1 MDRGLA
7 ALPVSGN
14 TRTSFR
20 PAGDYGEGMKRTL
33 AAVMVLLALGAAFL
47 GYIGYFGGPVF
58 ITVAAQRAPPPARSD
73 LVAVLLSG
81 DMGFRIGMG
90 PKIADRL
97 ARDGMPVLGVSSLS
111 YFRTRRTPAEAE
123 ALIAEAV
130 KRALAMPGARR
141 VVLIG
146 QSFGADMLQVGL
158 PKLPQALR
166 AKVPLVALVVPG
178 DTISFRASPE
188 ELFNLEPADGP
199 ALPTARQLDWVPVV
213 CVYGVEEV
221 DSLCP
226 LLHLPNVRSV
236 PLPGGHP
243 LRRDVDRLY
252 AVLADAIGEAA
263 KP

>member
-1 MDRGLA
+1 
-7 ALPVSGN
+7 
-14 TRTSFR
+14 
-20 PAGDYGEGMKRTL
+20 MKRVL
-33 AAVMVLLALGAAFL
+33 AAVTVLLALGAAFL

-58 ITVAAQRAPPPARSD
+58 VPVRAQGPSARPGV
-73 LVAVLLSG
+73 VAVLLSG

-97 ARDGMPVLGVSSLS
+97 ARDGMPVLGVSSLA

-123 ALIAEAV
+123 ALIAEAAQ
-130 KRALAMPGARR
+130 RALALPGARR

-166 AKVPLVALVVPG
+166 DKVAMVVLVVPG
-178 DTISFRASPE
+178 DTVSFRASPE
-188 ELFNLEPADGP
+188 ELFNLDPADGP
-199 ALPTARQLDWVPVV
+199 ALPTAHQLDWVPVL
-213 CVYGVEEV
+213 CVYGIEED

-226 LLHLPNVRSV
+226 LLHMPNVHLV

-243 LRRDVDRLY
+243 MRRDADRLY
-252 AVLADAIGEAA
+252 AVLKGAIGL
-263 KP
+263 